1 VERERGRTSEGDREI
16 VSFKKSRERVLRTT
30 AIAIA
35 WKGSFEIDAIDDN
48 AGGNSGGD
56 NFRPSRRRRP
66 RLRMIPSSALL
77 SSFICIIGYISL
89 LLSVCFLTISK
100 IVMQTIS
107 ISENQR
113 WTGLVK
119 YHNKVGML
127 LCYH

>member
-1 VERERGRTSEGDREI
+1 MERERGRTSEGDREI

-35 WKGSFEIDAIDDN
+35 WKGSFKIDAIDDN

-89 LLSVCFLTISK
+89 LLSVLFFNDFKNSYANNFYMGKPTLDRIGQ
-100 IVMQTIS
+100 VQ
-107 ISENQR
+107 
-113 WTGLVK
+113 
-119 YHNKVGML
+119 
-127 LCYH
+127 